1 MCLHTLTAVASV
13 VVVEEAEAEAE
24 EANQEEEQSGS
35 ELEKALFLSPVQ
47 QPLKLCGITT
57 HHTELSTRQQAA
69 AAASIPEC
77 ATLQQTVREREKKNS
92 HTHNQHTIHHR
103 HQSSKKKEK
112 SDGSSLQ
119 HATICL

>member
-1 MCLHTLTAVASV
+1 MDW
-13 VVVEEAEAEAE
+13 
-24 EANQEEEQSGS
+24 
-35 ELEKALFLSPVQ
+35 KRLFFSLSLSPVQ

-92 HTHNQHTIHHR
+92 HTQPTHNSPPSVLEEEGEIRRQ
-103 HQSSKKKEK
+103 
-112 SDGSSLQ
+112 
-119 HATICL
+119 

>member
-1 MCLHTLTAVASV
+1 MCLHTLTAVAS

-35 ELEKALFLSPVQ
+35 GLEKALSPVQ

-92 HTHNQHTIHHR
+92 HTQPTHNSPPPSVLEEEGEIRRQ
-103 HQSSKKKEK
+103 
-112 SDGSSLQ
+112 
-119 HATICL
+119 